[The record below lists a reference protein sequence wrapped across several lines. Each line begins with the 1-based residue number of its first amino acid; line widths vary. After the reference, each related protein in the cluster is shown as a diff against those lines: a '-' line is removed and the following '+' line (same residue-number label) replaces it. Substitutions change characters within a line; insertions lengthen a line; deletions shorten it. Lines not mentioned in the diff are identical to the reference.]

1 MKIAIIGGGPGGY
14 YAAIRAAQLNA
25 EVTLIEKEHI
35 GGTCLNKGC
44 IPTKVLL
51 HAAGEYENINKN
63 LKDYGIKITGA
74 ELDWDKLQKRKTIIV
89 RKLIAGVDN
98 LLKSNRVTKIMG
110 EGSFVNKNQLKV
122 KADDGTETIVD
133 FDYAVIAT
141 GSKPVII
148 PIPGI
153 ELSGVVTSDEVLSL
167 KEIPSSMVIIGGGV
181 IGSEFAAVFGALGC
195 KVTIIE
201 MLPNIVANM
210 DQDIVAPLKEK
221 FKKKGIEI
229 YTNTKVV
236 SISKTEEGLRVN
248 TLSDGEEKS
257 FNAEKV
263 LLSIGR
269 KPVTDNLALKN
280 VGIET
285 NRGAIAVNKNMRTNV
300 ENIYAIGDATAGIML
315 AHVASA
321 EGIVAVESIM
331 NKKPLIDFKT
341 IPYCVYTKPEL
352 AGVGLTEQQAREEG
366 YDVKTGIFPMNLNGK
381 AMIEAEQEGLV
392 KYVTDANTGEVLGL
406 HMSGPSATELIAEGA
421 LAVRLEATIDEITST
436 IHAHPTVAESL
447 HEAAHAVRN
456 NAIHIPKQ

>member
-14 YAAIRAAQLNA
+14 VAAIRAAQLNA
-25 EVTLIEKEHI
+25 EVILIEKEHI

-44 IPTKVLL
+44 VPTKVLL
-51 HAAGEYENINKN
+51 HAAGEFENVNKN

-98 LLKSNRVTKIMG
+98 LLKNNKVVKIMG
-110 EGSFVNKNQLKV
+110 EGSFINKNQLKV
-122 KADDGTETIVD
+122 KADNGSEEIVD

-141 GSKPVII
+141 GSRPVII
-148 PIPGI
+148 PIPGV
-153 ELSGVVTSDEVLSL
+153 ELPGVVTSDEALSL
-167 KEIPSSMVIIGGGV
+167 KQIPSSMVIIGGGV
-181 IGSEFAAVFGALGC
+181 IGSEFAAVYGSLGC

-221 FKKKGIEI
+221 FKKKGIEV

-236 SISKTEEGLRVN
+236 SISESAEGLRVN
-248 TLSDGEEKS
+248 TVSGGEEKS

-269 KPVTDNLALKN
+269 KPVTDNLALENAGVK
-280 VGIET
+280 T
-285 NRGAIAVNKNMRTNV
+285 NRGAVAVNENMQTNIP
-300 ENIYAIGDATAGIML
+300 NIYAIGDAIGGVML
-315 AHVASA
+315 AHAASS
-321 EGIVAVESIM
+321 EGIAAVESIM
-331 NKKPLIDFKT
+331 NKKPAIDFKT

-352 AGVGLTEQQAREEG
+352 AGVGLTEEQARQKG
-366 YDVKTGIFPMNLNGK
+366 YDVKTGVFPMQLNSK
-381 AMIEAEQEGLV
+381 AMIEDEQEGMV
-392 KYVTDANTGEVLGL
+392 KYVVDGATGEVLGL

-447 HEAAHAVRN
+447 HEAAHAVHN
-456 NAIHIPKQ
+456 NAIHMLKQ

>member
-14 YAAIRAAQLNA
+14 VAAIRAAQLNA

-51 HAAGEYENINKN
+51 HAAGEFENINKN
-63 LKDYGIKITGA
+63 LKDYGIKVTGA

-89 RKLIAGVDN
+89 RKLVAGVDN
-98 LLKSNRVTKIMG
+98 LLKNNKITKIMG
-110 EGSFVNKNQLKV
+110 EGSFIDKNTIMV
-122 KADDGTETIVD
+122 KADDGTQTIVD

-148 PIPGI
+148 PIPGVD
-153 ELSGVVTSDEVLSL
+153 LPGVITSDEALSL
-167 KEIPSSMVIIGGGV
+167 EKIPSSMVLIGGGV
-181 IGSEFAAVFGALGC
+181 IGAEFAAVYGTLGC

-210 DQDIVAPLKEK
+210 DQDIVAPLKDR

-236 SISKTEEGLRVN
+236 SISESEEGLRVN
-248 TLSDGEEKS
+248 TVSDDGEKS
-257 FNAEKV
+257 FAAEKV

-269 KPVTDNLALKN
+269 KPVTDNLALEN
-280 VGIET
+280 IRVET
-285 NRGAIAVNKNMRTNV
+285 NRGAVVVNKNMQTNIP
-300 ENIYAIGDATAGIML
+300 NIYAIGDAIAGVML

-331 NKKPLIDFKT
+331 NKKPSIDFKT

-352 AGVGLTEQQAREEG
+352 AGVGLTEEQAIQKG
-366 YDVKTGIFPMNLNGK
+366 YGVKTGVFPMQINGK
-381 AMIEAEQEGLV
+381 AMIEGEQEGLV
-392 KYVTDANTGEVLGL
+392 KYVTDGATGEVLGL
-406 HMSGPSATELIAEGA
+406 HIAGPGATELIAEGA

-447 HEAAHAVRN
+447 HEAAHAVHK
-456 NAIHIPKQ
+456 NAIHIPK

>member
-14 YAAIRAAQLNA
+14 VAAIRAAQLNA

-51 HAAGEYENINKN
+51 HAAGEFENVNKN
-63 LKDYGIKITGA
+63 LKDYGIKVTGV

-98 LLKSNRVTKIMG
+98 LLKSNKVAKIMG
-110 EGSFVNKNQLKV
+110 EGSFINKNQLKV
-122 KADDGTETIVD
+122 KTNGVSEEIVD

-148 PIPGI
+148 PIPGV
-153 ELSGVVTSDEVLSL
+153 ELPGVITSDEALSL
-167 KEIPSSMVIIGGGV
+167 KRIPSSMVIIGGGV
-181 IGSEFAAVFGALGC
+181 IGSEFAAVYGSLGC

-201 MLPNIVANM
+201 MLPDIVANM

-221 FKKKGIEI
+221 FKKKGIEV

-236 SISKTEEGLRVN
+236 SISESEEGLRVN
-248 TLSDGEEKS
+248 TVSDGKEKS
-257 FNAEKV
+257 FDAEKV

-269 KPVTDNLALKN
+269 KSVTDNLALEN
-280 VGIET
+280 AGVET
-285 NRGAIAVNKNMRTNV
+285 NRGAVAVNKNMQTNIP
-300 ENIYAIGDATAGIML
+300 NIYAIGDAIGGIML
-315 AHVASA
+315 AHAASS

-331 NKKPLIDFKT
+331 NKKPTIDFKT

-352 AGVGLTEQQAREEG
+352 AGVGLTEEQARKNG
-366 YDVKTGIFPMNLNGK
+366 YNVKTGVFPMQLNSK
-381 AMIEAEQEGLV
+381 AMIKAEQEGLV
-392 KYVTDANTGEVLGL
+392 KYIVDGATGEVLGL

-447 HEAAHAVRN
+447 HEAAHAVHS
-456 NAIHIPKQ
+456 NAIHMTKQ

>member
-14 YAAIRAAQLNA
+14 VAAIRASQLNA
-25 EVTLIEKEHI
+25 EVTLIEKEYI

-51 HAAGEYENINKN
+51 HAAGEFENANKN
-63 LKDYGIKITGA
+63 LKDYGIKITTA
-74 ELDWDKLQKRKTIIV
+74 ELDWEKLQKRKTIIV
-89 RKLIAGVDN
+89 RKLVAGVDN
-98 LLKSNRVTKIMG
+98 LLKNNKVTKIMG

-122 KADDGTETIVD
+122 KAADGTETIVD
-133 FDYAVIAT
+133 YDYAIIAT

-153 ELSGVVTSDEVLSL
+153 ELPGVITSDEALSF

-181 IGSEFAAVFGALGC
+181 IGSEFAAVFSALGC

-210 DQDIVAPLKEK
+210 DQDIVAPLKDK

-236 SISKTEEGLRVN
+236 SISEAEEGLRVN

-257 FNAEKV
+257 FFAEKV

-269 KPVTDNLALKN
+269 KPVTDNLALEN
-280 VGIET
+280 VGVET
-285 NRGAIAVNKNMRTNV
+285 NRGAVVVNKNMQTNV
-300 ENIYAIGDATAGIML
+300 PNIYAIGDATAGVML
-315 AHVASA
+315 AHVASS

-331 NKKPLIDFKT
+331 NKKSSIDFKT

-352 AGVGLTEQQAREEG
+352 AGVGLTEEQAREKG
-366 YDVKTGIFPMNLNGK
+366 YDVKTGLFPMNVNGK

-392 KYVTDANTGEVLGL
+392 KYVIDGATGEVLGL
-406 HMSGPSATELIAEGA
+406 HMSGPSATELIVEGA

-447 HEAAHAVRN
+447 HEAAHAVHN
-456 NAIHIPKQ
+456 NAIHMPK

>member
-14 YAAIRAAQLNA
+14 VAAIRAAQLNA
-25 EVTLIEKEHI
+25 EVILIEKEHI

-44 IPTKVLL
+44 VPTKVLL
-51 HAAGEYENINKN
+51 HAAGEFENVNKN

-98 LLKSNRVTKIMG
+98 LLKNNKVVKIMG
-110 EGSFVNKNQLKV
+110 EGSFINKNQLKV
-122 KADDGTETIVD
+122 KADNGSEEIVD

-141 GSKPVII
+141 GSRPVII
-148 PIPGI
+148 PIPGV
-153 ELSGVVTSDEVLSL
+153 ELPGVVTSDEALSL
-167 KEIPSSMVIIGGGV
+167 KQIPSSMVIIGGGV
-181 IGSEFAAVFGALGC
+181 IGSEFAAVYGSLGC

-221 FKKKGIEI
+221 FKKKGIEV

-236 SISKTEEGLRVN
+236 SISESAEGLRVN
-248 TLSDGEEKS
+248 TVSGGEEKS

-269 KPVTDNLALKN
+269 KPVTDNLALENAGVK
-280 VGIET
+280 T
-285 NRGAIAVNKNMRTNV
+285 NRGAVAVNENMQTNIP
-300 ENIYAIGDATAGIML
+300 NIYAIGDAIGGVML
-315 AHVASA
+315 AHAASS
-321 EGIVAVESIM
+321 EGIAAVESIM
-331 NKKPLIDFKT
+331 NKKPAIDFKT

-352 AGVGLTEQQAREEG
+352 AGVGLTEEQARQKG
-366 YDVKTGIFPMNLNGK
+366 YDVKTGVFPMQLNSK
-381 AMIEAEQEGLV
+381 AMIEAEQEGMV
-392 KYVTDANTGEVLGL
+392 KYVVDGATGEVLGL

-447 HEAAHAVRN
+447 HEAAHAVHN
-456 NAIHIPKQ
+456 NAIHMLKQ

>member
-14 YAAIRAAQLNA
+14 VAAIRAAQLNA

-51 HAAGEYENINKN
+51 HAAGEFENVNKS

-89 RKLIAGVDN
+89 RKLVAGVDN
-98 LLKSNRVTKIMG
+98 LLKSNKVTKIMG
-110 EGSFVNKNQLKV
+110 EGSFLNKNQLRV
-122 KADDGTETIVD
+122 KASDGSETIVD
-133 FDYAVIAT
+133 FDYAIIAT

-148 PIPGI
+148 PIPGV
-153 ELSGVVTSDEVLSL
+153 ELPGVLTSDEVLSL
-167 KEIPSSMVIIGGGV
+167 KEIPKSMVIIGGGV
-181 IGSEFAAVFGALGC
+181 IGSEFAAVFGAVGC

-221 FKKKGIEI
+221 FKKSGIDV

-236 SISKTEEGLRVN
+236 SISESSDGLCVN
-248 TLSDGEEKS
+248 TVSDGIEQS

-269 KPVTDNLALKN
+269 KPVTDNLALDN
-280 VGIET
+280 VGVEI
-285 NRGAIAVNKNMRTNV
+285 NRGAIVVNKNMQTNV
-300 ENIYAIGDATAGIML
+300 ESIYAVGDSTAGVML
-315 AHVASA
+315 AHVASS

-331 NKKPLIDFKT
+331 GNKSNIDFKT

-352 AGVGLTEQQAREEG
+352 AGVGLTEEQAKNKG
-366 YDVKTGIFPMNLNGK
+366 YDVKTGVFPMNINGK
-381 AMIEAEQEGLV
+381 AMIEAQQEGLV
-392 KYVTDANTGEVLGL
+392 KYVVDGATGEVLGL
-406 HMSGPSATELIAEGA
+406 HMSGPNATELIVEGA

-447 HEAAHAVRN
+447 HEAAHAVHKS
-456 NAIHIPKQ
+456 AIHIPK

>member
-14 YAAIRAAQLNA
+14 VAAIRAAQLNA
-25 EVTLIEKEHI
+25 EVILIEKEHI

-44 IPTKVLL
+44 VPTKVLL
-51 HAAGEYENINKN
+51 HAAGEFENVNKN

-98 LLKSNRVTKIMG
+98 LLKNNKVVKIMG
-110 EGSFVNKNQLKV
+110 EGSFINKNQLKV
-122 KADDGTETIVD
+122 KADNGSEEIVD

-141 GSKPVII
+141 GSRPVII
-148 PIPGI
+148 PIPGV
-153 ELSGVVTSDEVLSL
+153 ELPGVVTSDEALSL
-167 KEIPSSMVIIGGGV
+167 KQIPSSMVIIGGGV
-181 IGSEFAAVFGALGC
+181 IGSEFAAVYGSLGC

-221 FKKKGIEI
+221 FKKKGIEV

-236 SISKTEEGLRVN
+236 SISESAEGLRVN
-248 TLSDGEEKS
+248 TVSGGEEKS

-269 KPVTDNLALKN
+269 KPVTDNLALENAGVK
-280 VGIET
+280 T
-285 NRGAIAVNKNMRTNV
+285 NRGAVAVNENMQTNIP
-300 ENIYAIGDATAGIML
+300 NIYAIGDAIGGVML
-315 AHVASA
+315 AHAASS
-321 EGIVAVESIM
+321 EGIAAVESIM
-331 NKKPLIDFKT
+331 NKKPAIDFKT

-352 AGVGLTEQQAREEG
+352 AGVGLTEEQARQKG
-366 YDVKTGIFPMNLNGK
+366 YDVKTGVFPMQLNSK
-381 AMIEAEQEGLV
+381 AMIEAEQEGMV
-392 KYVTDANTGEVLGL
+392 KYVVDGATGEVLGL

-447 HEAAHAVRN
+447 HEAAHAVHN
-456 NAIHIPKQ
+456 SAIHMLKQ

>member
-1 MKIAIIGGGPGGY
+1 MKIVIIGGGPGGY
-14 YAAIRAAQLNA
+14 VAAIRAAQLNA

-51 HAAGEYENINKN
+51 HGTGEFENVNKS

-89 RKLIAGVDN
+89 RKLVAGVDN
-98 LLKSNRVTKIMG
+98 LLKSNKVTKIMG
-110 EGSFVNKNQLKV
+110 EGSFLNKNQLRV
-122 KADDGTETIVD
+122 KASDGSETIVD
-133 FDYAVIAT
+133 FDYAIIAT

-148 PIPGI
+148 PIPGV
-153 ELSGVVTSDEVLSL
+153 ELPGVLTSDEVLSL
-167 KEIPSSMVIIGGGV
+167 KEIPKSMVIIGGGV
-181 IGSEFAAVFGALGC
+181 IGSEFAAVFGAVGC

-221 FKKKGIEI
+221 FKKSGIDV

-236 SISKTEEGLRVN
+236 SISESSDGLCVN
-248 TLSDGEEKS
+248 TVSDGIEQS

-269 KPVTDNLALKN
+269 KPVTDNLALDN
-280 VGIET
+280 VGVEI
-285 NRGAIAVNKNMRTNV
+285 NRGAIVVNKNMQTNV
-300 ENIYAIGDATAGIML
+300 ESIYAVGDSTAGVML
-315 AHVASA
+315 AHVASS

-331 NKKPLIDFKT
+331 GNKSNIDFKT

-352 AGVGLTEQQAREEG
+352 AGVGLTEEQAKNKG
-366 YDVKTGIFPMNLNGK
+366 YDVKTGVFPMNINGK
-381 AMIEAEQEGLV
+381 AMIEAQQEGLV
-392 KYVTDANTGEVLGL
+392 KYVVDGATGEVLGL
-406 HMSGPSATELIAEGA
+406 HMSGPSATELIVEGA

-447 HEAAHAVRN
+447 HEAAHAVHKS
-456 NAIHIPKQ
+456 AIHIPK

>member
-1 MKIAIIGGGPGGY
+1 MKIVIIGGGPGGY
-14 YAAIRAAQLNA
+14 VAAIRAAQLNA

-51 HAAGEYENINKN
+51 HAAGEFENVNKS

-89 RKLIAGVDN
+89 RKLVAGVDN
-98 LLKSNRVTKIMG
+98 LLKSNKVTKIMG
-110 EGSFVNKNQLKV
+110 EGSFLNKNQLRV
-122 KADDGTETIVD
+122 KASDGSETIVD
-133 FDYAVIAT
+133 FDYAIIAT

-148 PIPGI
+148 PIPGV
-153 ELSGVVTSDEVLSL
+153 ELPGVLTSDEVLSL
-167 KEIPSSMVIIGGGV
+167 KEIPKSMVIIGGGV
-181 IGSEFAAVFGALGC
+181 IGSEFAAVFGAVGC

-221 FKKKGIEI
+221 FKKSGIDV

-236 SISKTEEGLRVN
+236 SISESSDGLCVN
-248 TLSDGEEKS
+248 TVSDGMEQS

-269 KPVTDNLALKN
+269 KPVTDNLALDN
-280 VGIET
+280 VGVEI
-285 NRGAIAVNKNMRTNV
+285 NRGAIVVNKNMQTNV
-300 ENIYAIGDATAGIML
+300 ESIYAVGDSTAGVML
-315 AHVASA
+315 AHVASS

-331 NKKPLIDFKT
+331 GNKSNIDFKT

-352 AGVGLTEQQAREEG
+352 AGVGLTEEQAKNKG
-366 YDVKTGIFPMNLNGK
+366 YDVKTGVFPMNINGK
-381 AMIEAEQEGLV
+381 AMIEAQQEGLV
-392 KYVTDANTGEVLGL
+392 KYVVDGATGEVLGL
-406 HMSGPSATELIAEGA
+406 HMSGPSATELIVEGA

-447 HEAAHAVRN
+447 HEAAHAVHKS
-456 NAIHIPKQ
+456 AIHIPK

>member
-14 YAAIRAAQLNA
+14 VAAIRASQLNA
-25 EVTLIEKEHI
+25 EVTLIEKEYI

-51 HAAGEYENINKN
+51 HAAGEFENANKN
-63 LKDYGIKITGA
+63 LKDYGIKITTA
-74 ELDWDKLQKRKTIIV
+74 ELDWEKLQKRKTIIV
-89 RKLIAGVDN
+89 RKLVAGVDN
-98 LLKSNRVTKIMG
+98 LLKNNKVTKIMG

-122 KADDGTETIVD
+122 KAADGTETIVD
-133 FDYAVIAT
+133 YDYAIIAT

-153 ELSGVVTSDEVLSL
+153 ELPGVITSDEALSF

-181 IGSEFAAVFGALGC
+181 IGSEFAAVFSALGC

-210 DQDIVAPLKEK
+210 DQDIVAPLKDK

-236 SISKTEEGLRVN
+236 SISEAEEGLRVN

-257 FNAEKV
+257 FFAEKV

-269 KPVTDNLALKN
+269 KPVTDNLALEN
-280 VGIET
+280 VGVET
-285 NRGAIAVNKNMRTNV
+285 NRGAVVVNKNMQTNV
-300 ENIYAIGDATAGIML
+300 PNIYAIGDATAGVML
-315 AHVASA
+315 AHVASS

-331 NKKPLIDFKT
+331 NKKSSIDFKT

-352 AGVGLTEQQAREEG
+352 AGVGLTEEQAREKG
-366 YDVKTGIFPMNLNGK
+366 YDVKTGLFPMNVNGK

-392 KYVTDANTGEVLGL
+392 KYVIDGATGEVLGL
-406 HMSGPSATELIAEGA
+406 HMSGPSATELIVEGA

-447 HEAAHAVRN
+447 HEAAHAVHN
-456 NAIHIPKQ
+456 NAIHIPK